1 MRRLKDRDFIETR
14 EGFLFCVVGYSHPS
28 SRIIS
33 YLKYVPSVYG
43 RWGRKTER
51 FSRTMPNYTIPSL
64 LKNIDM
70 LKKNYP
76 IYVFTSRIFNIQ
88 MSAVPNVCISKKYFP
103 EVALH
108 SFFSS
113 NSLDSLQMATIE
125 LVSLLS
131 RDSGISK
138 NDFGV
143 TGSLLTGI
151 HNPKFSDIDLIVYG
165 ANNCWKIN
173 KRLKMVNENTF
184 QRSDLDKKR
193 ILARWVKN
201 YPLTFKEANWIYDRK
216 WNYGCFNHRSFSI
229 HSVRKNNEIVEKYGD
244 KYFQPR
250 GIVEGEAE
258 ITDVSESLFLPS
270 TYKVR
275 GLEIK
280 VENTLEE
287 VNEISSYDGF
297 YTGLFEREE
306 LVSVRGKLEQVN
318 DKRGNQYFRVLI
330 GSPECKGLDYLKPLK
345 SSR

>member
-113 NSLDSLQMATIE
+113 NSLDSFHAFCH
-125 LVSLLS
+125 LVSMIFQLS
-131 RDSGISK
+131 TMEK
-138 NDFGV
+138 MHHHCN
-143 TGSLLTGI
+143 
-151 HNPKFSDIDLIVYG
+151 LI
-165 ANNCWKIN
+165 
-173 KRLKMVNENTF
+173 
-184 QRSDLDKKR
+184 
-193 ILARWVKN
+193 
-201 YPLTFKEANWIYDRK
+201 FK
-216 WNYGCFNHRSFSI
+216 SI
-229 HSVRKNNEIVEKYGD
+229 
-244 KYFQPR
+244 
-250 GIVEGEAE
+250 
-258 ITDVSESLFLPS
+258 
-270 TYKVR
+270 
-275 GLEIK
+275 
-280 VENTLEE
+280 
-287 VNEISSYDGF
+287 
-297 YTGLFEREE
+297 
-306 LVSVRGKLEQVN
+306 
-318 DKRGNQYFRVLI
+318 
-330 GSPECKGLDYLKPLK
+330 
-345 SSR
+345 